1 MVDYEAFLSIDRVA
15 VVDELPSRKTALHQL
30 AEYLARG
37 AEQVSYRDIFFKLQ
51 ERERQGSTVL
61 DDLPVAIPHC
71 RLVDCVN
78 PIGSLLKIRHGNT
91 VDFGGQAVRLMVG
104 MCFPQ
109 SAAEEALEVL
119 KLVVKLIEDEE
130 RLQLILEADS
140 PEVLFEAFKGRL
152 LAEAKT

>member
-1 MVDYEAFLSIDRVA
+1 MVDYEAFISLDRVT
-15 VVDELPSRKTALHQL
+15 VVEELPSRKTALHQL

-37 AEQVSYRDIFFKLQ
+37 ADQVSPRDIFFKLE

-71 RLVDCVN
+71 RLANCPT
-78 PIGSLLKIRHGNT
+78 PIGSLLKIRHHNT
-91 VDFGGQAVRLMVG
+91 VDFGGQAVQLMVG

-119 KLVVKLIEDEE
+119 RLVVKLMDDKG
-130 RLQLILEADS
+130 RLQLILDADS
-140 PEVLFEAFKGRL
+140 PEVLFEAFQGRL
-152 LAEAKT
+152 LAEIQT

>member
-1 MVDYEAFLSIDRVA
+1 MLDYEAFLALDRVA
-15 VVDELPSRKTALHQL
+15 LVDELPSRKTALHQL
-30 AEYLARG
+30 AAYLALG

-71 RLVDCVN
+71 RLVKCAKAT
-78 PIGSLLKIRHGNT
+78 GSLLKIRHGNT

-109 SAAEEALEVL
+109 NAAEEALEVL
-119 KLVVKLIEDEE
+119 RLVVKLIEDER
-130 RLQLILEADS
+130 RLQLMLETESA
-140 PEVLFEAFKGRL
+140 EVLFETFQNRF
-152 LAEAKT
+152 LAEIQA